1 MTDTPHS
8 LLASLLS
15 ADAVVDMHDRL
26 TGLWH
31 KQEIELEPEEDSEDA
46 VIDSVFMDSVR
57 DQHLA
62 NFELWH
68 IEDQARAPRASDRQ
82 IADLKRAIDRT
93 NQRRNDL
100 MERCD
105 SVLLAALEGAGLPSP
120 DAELHSESPGLM
132 LDRLSI
138 LALKIFHTR
147 EEIHRPNAPEGH
159 ARAQPGAPCAAGD
172 ATAGPGRLPGPAVA
186 EGDRRG
192 AAVQGLPATQDVQRR
207 VTQSSGVLRARQKVA
222 PSVSIPFRSVLA
234 AEGFGA
240 ALLTASGVVRITSSV
255 KGLPN

>member
-1 MTDTPHS
+1 MMDISRSS
-8 LLASLLS
+8 LAGLLS
-15 ADAVVDMHDRL
+15 ADAVADMQDRL
-26 TGLWH
+26 TALWH
-31 KQEIELEPEEDSEDA
+31 EQEIELEPEGESEDA
-46 VIDSVFMDSVR
+46 VPKSPFMDSVR

-105 SVLLAALEGAGLPSP
+105 SVLLAALECEELPSP
-120 DAELHSESPGLM
+120 EAELHSESPGLM

-159 ARAQPGAPCAAGD
+159 AERNRERLALLEVQRTDLAGCLQRLWQQVIAGERRFKVYRQLKMYND
-172 ATAGPGRLPGPAVA
+172 ASLNPAVYSDP
-186 EGDRRG
+186 G
-192 AAVQGLPATQDVQRR
+192 
-207 VTQSSGVLRARQKVA
+207 K
-222 PSVSIPFRSVLA
+222 
-234 AEGFGA
+234 
-240 ALLTASGVVRITSSV
+240 
-255 KGLPN
+255 K

>member
-1 MTDTPHS
+1 MTDTAHS
-8 LLASLLS
+8 SLARLLS

-31 KQEIELEPEEDSEDA
+31 QQEIKRILRRIRRMQLS
-46 VIDSVFMDSVR
+46 DSVFMDSVR
-57 DQHLA
+57 DQHMA

-147 EEIHRPNAPEGH
+147 EEIQRPNAPEGH
-159 ARAQPGAPCAAGD
+159 AQRNRERLALLEMQRQDLAGCLDRLWRQVIGGERRFKVYRQLKMYND
-172 ATAGPGRLPGPAVA
+172 ASLNPAVYS
-186 EGDRRG
+186 D
-192 AAVQGLPATQDVQRR
+192 
-207 VTQSSGVLRARQKVA
+207 SGK
-222 PSVSIPFRSVLA
+222 
-234 AEGFGA
+234 
-240 ALLTASGVVRITSSV
+240 
-255 KGLPN
+255 K

>member
-31 KQEIELEPEEDSEDA
+31 KQEIDLEPEEDSEDA

-159 ARAQPGAPCAAGD
+159 AQRNRERLALLEMQQQDLAGCLDRLWRKVIGGERRFKVYRQLKMYND
-172 ATAGPGRLPGPAVA
+172 ASLNPAVY
-186 EGDRRG
+186 
-192 AAVQGLPATQDVQRR
+192 
-207 VTQSSGVLRARQKVA
+207 SRARQKVA

-240 ALLTASGVVRITSSV
+240 ARLTASGVVRITSSV

>member
-8 LLASLLS
+8 SLAGLLS

-31 KQEIELEPEEDSEDA
+31 EQEIELTPEENSENA
-46 VIDSVFMDSVR
+46 VLASFMDSVS
-57 DQHLA
+57 DQHMA

-68 IEDQARAPRASDRQ
+68 IEDQARVPRASDRQ

-105 SVLLAALEGAGLPSP
+105 SVLIAALEGAGLPSP

-147 EEIHRPNAPEGH
+147 EEIHRANAPEGH
-159 ARAQPGAPCAAGD
+159 AQRNQERLALLEMQRQDLAGCLDRLWWKVIGGERRFKVYRQLKMYND
-172 ATAGPGRLPGPAVA
+172 ASLNPAVYS
-186 EGDRRG
+186 DRG
-192 AAVQGLPATQDVQRR
+192 
-207 VTQSSGVLRARQKVA
+207 K
-222 PSVSIPFRSVLA
+222 
-234 AEGFGA
+234 
-240 ALLTASGVVRITSSV
+240 
-255 KGLPN
+255 K